1 MLIKKNDQGFTLV
14 ELVVVMAILAVLAGL
29 VVPKFTGILAD
40 ARAQANEANL
50 QMLQTAVELYNAI
63 EDEELTGLAELENKN
78 YIDKVPEPPSD
89 DYGKYVLQDGKVIN
103 EEAQGGG

>member
-63 EDEELTGLAELENKN
+63 EDEESREKAR
-78 YIDKVPEPPSD
+78 
-89 DYGKYVLQDGKVIN
+89 
-103 EEAQGGG
+103 